1 MNRKKKPIKK
11 PSHQI
16 WMGDLEPQW
25 TEQSIIKIWNS
36 IGEAPISVKIIR
48 DKEYSIPMYCFVS
61 FVNAAAMN
69 LALSK
74 NGMPI
79 QGTTKKLRLNHA
91 TGSVATSVKDT
102 KSEFTL
108 YFEGE
113 LSETAVFDVFN
124 SKYPTSVR
132 QVKISNG
139 NGLIKFNS
147 SATQQIAYKEM
158 SNIVIDGI
166 KLKLSTTQGSTKEN
180 DLLKSIQLPHHQ
192 PPLNKYT
199 DPNNSTVEV
208 RGLGG
213 RFTEQEIE
221 DHFNFGDMIFIKL
234 SSDFTSAI
242 ICYRFREDAERAILL
257 LNHSIIN
264 GCELQVNWGQIDNV
278 PLNTNPQ
285 LSKNPEIPVV
295 YGFNSFTRFDKLIA
309 ESINDWKQSVY
320 EPSETSH

>member
-48 DKEYSIPMYCFVS
+48 DKEYSKPMYCFVS

-91 TGSVATSVKDT
+91 TGSVTTSVKDP
-102 KSEFTL
+102 KSEYTL
-108 YFEGE
+108 YFEGD

-124 SKYPTSVR
+124 NKYPTSVR

-147 SATQQIAYKEM
+147 SATQQIAFKEM
-158 SNIVIDGI
+158 NNITIEGI
-166 KLKLSTTQGSTKEN
+166 KLKLTTTQGATKE

-192 PPLNKYT
+192 PQLNKYT
-199 DPNNSTVEV
+199 DPNNTTVEV

-221 DHFNFGDMIFIKL
+221 DHFNFGDIIFLKL
-234 SSDFTSAI
+234 SSDVNSAI

-257 LNHSIIN
+257 LNYSIIN
-264 GCELQVNWGQIDNV
+264 GCELHVNWGQVDNI
-278 PLNTNPQ
+278 PSIINPQ
-285 LSKNPEIPVV
+285 LSKNPDIPTVF
-295 YGFNSFTRFDKLIA
+295 GLNPFTRFDKL
-309 ESINDWKQSVY
+309 SPDKVNDWIQSVY
-320 EPSETSH
+320 EPSEI